1 MMIVIAMRHPRLRAV
16 TDGVTQ
22 HGSQALSFMT
32 FACHFAA
39 GGKKNGCCMTKI
51 LVGCFLAFRLD
62 VW

>member
-51 LVGCFLAFRLD
+51 LV
-62 VW
+62 